1 MEVVRFHLSGT
12 EALIAAAR
20 LVRTNTGR
28 PLLAT
33 FGSAAHGWTDGMAA
47 EGVSLGEE
55 RYACDVINLRDMS
68 AATLTLI
75 RMRRDEIAA
84 VLVNPIQGLAT
95 PPRERVPPPT
105 VGGVPPPHSGRSAPP
120 HSGRSAP
127 PHSGLGHAL
136 ERRLLRRGGAASRA
150 GRHL

>member
-95 PPRERVPPPT
+95 PPRERVP
-105 VGGVPPPHSGRSAPP
+105 HSGRSAPP